1 MWLKGW
7 DMRFSNGEPW
17 LREAIDVK
25 VQDWGRLDY
34 ITNGQ
39 IWEWYEG
46 VCKACTVPVNAR
58 IKGGV
63 ARLQKALKEY
73 GEKTDLYKYDYGR
86 RETID
91 GIQQRVVKIKLLED
105 GSVGQNEVEPPE
117 EEEELPF

>member
-1 MWLKGW
+1 
-7 DMRFSNGEPW
+7 MRFSNGEPW

-34 ITNGQ
+34 VTNGQ

-46 VCKACTVPVNAR
+46 VCKACTVPINAR

-63 ARLQKALKEY
+63 ARLQKAIKEY
-73 GEKTDLYKYDYGR
+73 GEKSGLYKYDCGQ

-91 GIQQRVVKIKLLED
+91 GIQQRVVKIKVYESGSKSEPDASGGDAEED
-105 GSVGQNEVEPPE
+105 I
-117 EEEELPF
+117 PF